1 MFIKDFKKAE
11 IDLKILQRD
20 KRAAMIE
27 WQRCEGLWEETS
39 GQFDKEEA
47 RLARERRK
55 LERERRR
62 DVVEWERTKGEWERT
77 VGQFEKDEI
86 RNTNTMEFSPYYKV
100 KRFLE
105 ESYPEYASSLLDSI
119 TDGQYESKKWM
130 CQVLK
135 PERFGSKDP
144 FKIEIVGSWF
154 GWPLIEMLED
164 AVNKIEHI
172 DLYDPDEVCQEV
184 VQKYKYHFKPSYNI
198 NQFGDYF
205 ERNDK
210 RIRHMIICTSCEHMP
225 DIGEM
230 KEYYKDTPKPIYVLQ
245 SNDYIDLAEHE
256 NCVESAEELAEKN
269 GITDIMYKGERDF
282 GYYTRFMVVGRW

>member
-20 KRAAMIE
+20 RRAANIE
-27 WQRCEGLWEETS
+27 WQRCVGLWEKTS
-39 GQFDKEEA
+39 GQWDKEDA
-47 RLARERRK
+47 RRAAEKRRNAI
-55 LERERRR
+55 
-62 DVVEWERTKGEWERT
+62 EWERTKGEWERT
-77 VGQFEKDEI
+77 LGQFEKDEV
-86 RNTNTMEFSPYYKV
+86 NYNNTMEWSPYMKV
-100 KRFLE
+100 KRFLD
-105 ESYPEYASSLLDSI
+105 ESYPEYASNLLDSI
-119 TDGQYESKKWM
+119 TDGQYESKRWM
-130 CQVLK
+130 CQILK
-135 PERFGSKDP
+135 PELFGSKDS
-144 FKIEIVGSWF
+144 FKIEIVGAWF

-164 AVNKIEHI
+164 TIVRIEQI

-184 VQKYKYHFKPSYNI
+184 VQKYKYHFEPSYNI

-245 SNDYIDLAEHE
+245 SNDYIDLPEHE
-256 NCVESAEELAEKN
+256 NCVESTNELAEKN
-269 GITDIMYKGERDF
+269 GISDIMYKGEKDF
-282 GYYTRFMVVGRW
+282 GYYKRFMVVGRW

>member
-105 ESYPEYASSLLDSI
+105 ESYPEYA
-119 TDGQYESKKWM
+119 
-130 CQVLK
+130 
-135 PERFGSKDP
+135 
-144 FKIEIVGSWF
+144 
-154 GWPLIEMLED
+154 
-164 AVNKIEHI
+164 
-172 DLYDPDEVCQEV
+172 
-184 VQKYKYHFKPSYNI
+184 
-198 NQFGDYF
+198 
-205 ERNDK
+205 
-210 RIRHMIICTSCEHMP
+210 
-225 DIGEM
+225 
-230 KEYYKDTPKPIYVLQ
+230 
-245 SNDYIDLAEHE
+245 
-256 NCVESAEELAEKN
+256 
-269 GITDIMYKGERDF
+269 
-282 GYYTRFMVVGRW
+282 